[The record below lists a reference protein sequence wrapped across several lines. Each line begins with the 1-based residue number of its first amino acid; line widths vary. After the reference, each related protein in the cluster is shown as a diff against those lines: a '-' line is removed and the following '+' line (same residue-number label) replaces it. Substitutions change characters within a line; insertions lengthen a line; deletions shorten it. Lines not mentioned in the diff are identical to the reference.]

1 MPYLCGVVA
10 FRKRLQQNKEREE
23 LNMIRNF
30 LKNFL
35 GDSFNESNEKYAKI
49 NFGIIILMFLVSAI
63 MLFFLPSEIDI
74 LHSGDTNY
82 PIPSVLGVWLV
93 PIIALLLNFSFIKQ
107 KRLSSLN
114 SIIMALLLV
123 GSTIYYFTLM

>member
-1 MPYLCGVVA
+1 
-10 FRKRLQQNKEREE
+10 
-23 LNMIRNF
+23 MIRNF

-93 PIIALLLNFSFIKQ
+93 PIIGLLLNFSFIKQ

>member
-1 MPYLCGVVA
+1 
-10 FRKRLQQNKEREE
+10 
-23 LNMIRNF
+23 MIRNF
-30 LKNFL
+30 LKNLL
-35 GDSFNESNEKYAKI
+35 GDSFSESNEKYAKI
-49 NFGIIILMFLVSAI
+49 NFGIIILMFVVSAI

-74 LHSGDTNY
+74 LNSGDTKY
-82 PIPSVLGVWLV
+82 PIPSVLGVCLV

-114 SIIMALLLV
+114 SIIMAVLLI

>member
-1 MPYLCGVVA
+1 
-10 FRKRLQQNKEREE
+10 
-23 LNMIRNF
+23 MIRNL
-30 LKNFL
+30 LKNLL

-49 NFGIIILMFLVSAI
+49 NLGIIILMFVVSAI

-82 PIPSVLGVWLV
+82 PIPSVLGVLA
-93 PIIALLLNFSFIKQ
+93 ILLNFSFIKQ

-114 SIIMALLLV
+114 SIIMAILLV
-123 GSTIYYFTLM
+123 GSTVYYLTLM

>member
-1 MPYLCGVVA
+1 
-10 FRKRLQQNKEREE
+10 
-23 LNMIRNF
+23 MIRNL
-30 LKNFL
+30 LKNLL

-49 NFGIIILMFLVSAI
+49 NLGIIILMFVVSAI

-82 PIPSVLGVWLV
+82 PITSVLGVWLI
-93 PIIALLLNFSFIKQ
+93 PILAILLNFSFIKQ

-114 SIIMALLLV
+114 SIIMAILLV
-123 GSTIYYFTLM
+123 GSTVYYLTLM

>member
-1 MPYLCGVVA
+1 
-10 FRKRLQQNKEREE
+10 
-23 LNMIRNF
+23 MIRNL
-30 LKNFL
+30 LKNLL

-49 NFGIIILMFLVSAI
+49 NLGIIILMFVVSAI

-82 PIPSVLGVWLV
+82 PIPSVLGVWLI
-93 PIIALLLNFSFIKQ
+93 PILAILLNFSFIKQ

-114 SIIMALLLV
+114 SIIMAILLV

>member
-1 MPYLCGVVA
+1 
-10 FRKRLQQNKEREE
+10 
-23 LNMIRNF
+23 MIRNL

>member
-1 MPYLCGVVA
+1 
-10 FRKRLQQNKEREE
+10 
-23 LNMIRNF
+23 MIRNF
-30 LKNFL
+30 LKNIL

>member
-1 MPYLCGVVA
+1 
-10 FRKRLQQNKEREE
+10 
-23 LNMIRNF
+23 MIRNL
-30 LKNFL
+30 LKNLL

>member
-1 MPYLCGVVA
+1 
-10 FRKRLQQNKEREE
+10 
-23 LNMIRNF
+23 MIRNL
-30 LKNFL
+30 LKNIL

-49 NFGIIILMFLVSAI
+49 NLGIIILMFVVSAI

-82 PIPSVLGVWLV
+82 PIPSVLGVWLI
-93 PIIALLLNFSFIKQ
+93 PILAILLNFSFIKQ

-114 SIIMALLLV
+114 SIIMAILLV
-123 GSTIYYFTLM
+123 GSTVYYLTLM

>member
-1 MPYLCGVVA
+1 
-10 FRKRLQQNKEREE
+10 
-23 LNMIRNF
+23 MIRNF
-30 LKNFL
+30 LKNLL

-49 NFGIIILMFLVSAI
+49 NFGIIILMFVVSAI

-82 PIPSVLGVWLV
+82 PIPSVLGVWLI

-114 SIIMALLLV
+114 SIIMAVLLV

>member
-1 MPYLCGVVA
+1 
-10 FRKRLQQNKEREE
+10 
-23 LNMIRNF
+23 MIRYF
-30 LKNFL
+30 LKNLL

-49 NFGIIILMFLVSAI
+49 NFGIIILMFVVSAI

-114 SIIMALLLV
+114 SIIMAVLLV
-123 GSTIYYFTLM
+123 GSTIY

>member
-1 MPYLCGVVA
+1 
-10 FRKRLQQNKEREE
+10 
-23 LNMIRNF
+23 MIRNF
-30 LKNFL
+30 LKIFL

>member
-1 MPYLCGVVA
+1 
-10 FRKRLQQNKEREE
+10 
-23 LNMIRNF
+23 MIRNL
-30 LKNFL
+30 LKSLL
-35 GDSFNESNEKYAKI
+35 GDNFNENNEKYTKI
-49 NFGIIILMFLVSAI
+49 NFGIIILMFVVSAI

-82 PIPSVLGVWLV
+82 PIPSVLGVWLI

-114 SIIMALLLV
+114 SIIMAILLV
-123 GSTIYYFTLM
+123 GSTVYYFTLM

>member
-1 MPYLCGVVA
+1 M
-10 FRKRLQQNKEREE
+10 
-23 LNMIRNF
+23 
-30 LKNFL
+30 

-82 PIPSVLGVWLV
+82 PIHSVLGVWLV

>member
-1 MPYLCGVVA
+1 
-10 FRKRLQQNKEREE
+10 
-23 LNMIRNF
+23 MIRNL
-30 LKNFL
+30 LKNLL

-49 NFGIIILMFLVSAI
+49 NLGIIILMFVVSAI

-82 PIPSVLGVWLV
+82 PIPSVLGVWLI
-93 PIIALLLNFSFIKQ
+93 PILAILLNFCFIKQ

-114 SIIMALLLV
+114 SIIMAILLV
-123 GSTIYYFTLM
+123 GSTVYYLTLM

>member
-1 MPYLCGVVA
+1 M
-10 FRKRLQQNKEREE
+10 
-23 LNMIRNF
+23 
-30 LKNFL
+30 

-49 NFGIIILMFLVSAI
+49 NLGIIILMFVVSAI

-82 PIPSVLGVWLV
+82 PIPSVLGVWLI
-93 PIIALLLNFSFIKQ
+93 PILAILLNFSFIKQ

-114 SIIMALLLV
+114 SIIMAILLV
-123 GSTIYYFTLM
+123 GSTVYYLTLM

>member
-1 MPYLCGVVA
+1 
-10 FRKRLQQNKEREE
+10 
-23 LNMIRNF
+23 MIRYF
-30 LKNFL
+30 LKNLL

-49 NFGIIILMFLVSAI
+49 NFGIIILMFVVSAI

-93 PIIALLLNFSFIKQ
+93 PIRASDGEIIAALSFSGFIGQKTVNEIDYYVNLLNNASREITG
-107 KRLSSLN
+107 RLF
-114 SIIMALLLV
+114 
-123 GSTIYYFTLM
+123 Y

>member
-1 MPYLCGVVA
+1 
-10 FRKRLQQNKEREE
+10 
-23 LNMIRNF
+23 MIRNL
-30 LKNFL
+30 LKNLL

-49 NFGIIILMFLVSAI
+49 NLGIIILMFVVSAI

-82 PIPSVLGVWLV
+82 PIPSVLGVWLI
-93 PIIALLLNFSFIKQ
+93 PILAILLNFSFIKQ

-114 SIIMALLLV
+114 SIIMAILLA
-123 GSTIYYFTLM
+123 GSTVYYLTLM

>member
-1 MPYLCGVVA
+1 
-10 FRKRLQQNKEREE
+10 
-23 LNMIRNF
+23 MIRNF

-82 PIPSVLGVWLV
+82 PIPSVLGDYCITVE
-93 PIIALLLNFSFIKQ
+93 FQFH
-107 KRLSSLN
+107 
-114 SIIMALLLV
+114 
-123 GSTIYYFTLM
+123 

>member
-1 MPYLCGVVA
+1 
-10 FRKRLQQNKEREE
+10 
-23 LNMIRNF
+23 MIRNL
-30 LKNFL
+30 LKNLL

-49 NFGIIILMFLVSAI
+49 NLGIIILMFVVSAI

-82 PIPSVLGVWLV
+82 PIPSVLGVWLI
-93 PIIALLLNFSFIKQ
+93 PILAILLNFSFIKQ

-114 SIIMALLLV
+114 SIIMAILLV
-123 GSTIYYFTLM
+123 GSTVYYLTLM

>member
-1 MPYLCGVVA
+1 
-10 FRKRLQQNKEREE
+10 
-23 LNMIRNF
+23 MIRNF

-35 GDSFNESNEKYAKI
+35 RDSFNESNEKYAKI

>member
-1 MPYLCGVVA
+1 
-10 FRKRLQQNKEREE
+10 
-23 LNMIRNF
+23 MIRSF
-30 LKNFL
+30 LKNLL
-35 GDSFNESNEKYAKI
+35 GDSFNENSEKYTKI
-49 NFGIIILMFLVSAI
+49 NFGIIILMFMVSAI

-114 SIIMALLLV
+114 SIIMAVLLV
-123 GSTIYYFTLM
+123 GSTIYYFTLI

>member
-1 MPYLCGVVA
+1 
-10 FRKRLQQNKEREE
+10 
-23 LNMIRNF
+23 MIRNF
-30 LKNFL
+30 LKNLL
-35 GDSFNESNEKYAKI
+35 GDSFSESNEKYAKI

>member
-1 MPYLCGVVA
+1 
-10 FRKRLQQNKEREE
+10 
-23 LNMIRNF
+23 MIRYF

>member
-1 MPYLCGVVA
+1 
-10 FRKRLQQNKEREE
+10 
-23 LNMIRNF
+23 MIRNL
-30 LKNFL
+30 LKNLL

-49 NFGIIILMFLVSAI
+49 NFGIIILMFVVSAI

-114 SIIMALLLV
+114 SIIMAILLV
-123 GSTIYYFTLM
+123 GSTVYYFTLM

>member
-1 MPYLCGVVA
+1 
-10 FRKRLQQNKEREE
+10 
-23 LNMIRNF
+23 MIRYF
-30 LKNFL
+30 LKNLL

-49 NFGIIILMFLVSAI
+49 NFGIIILMFVVSAI

-114 SIIMALLLV
+114 SIIMAVLLV

>member
-1 MPYLCGVVA
+1 
-10 FRKRLQQNKEREE
+10 
-23 LNMIRNF
+23 MIRNF
-30 LKNFL
+30 LKNLL

-49 NFGIIILMFLVSAI
+49 NFGIIILMFVVSAI

>member
-1 MPYLCGVVA
+1 
-10 FRKRLQQNKEREE
+10 
-23 LNMIRNF
+23 MIRNL
-30 LKNFL
+30 LKNLL

-49 NFGIIILMFLVSAI
+49 NLGIIILMFVVSAI

-114 SIIMALLLV
+114 SIIMAILLV
-123 GSTIYYFTLM
+123 GSTVYYLTLM

>member
-1 MPYLCGVVA
+1 
-10 FRKRLQQNKEREE
+10 
-23 LNMIRNF
+23 MIRNL
-30 LKNFL
+30 LKNLL

-49 NFGIIILMFLVSAI
+49 NLGIIILMFVVSAI

>member
-1 MPYLCGVVA
+1 
-10 FRKRLQQNKEREE
+10 
-23 LNMIRNF
+23 MIRNF

-49 NFGIIILMFLVSAI
+49 NFGIIII
-63 MLFFLPSEIDI
+63 MLFFLPSEIDN
-74 LHSGDTNY
+74 LHRGDTNY

>member
-1 MPYLCGVVA
+1 
-10 FRKRLQQNKEREE
+10 
-23 LNMIRNF
+23 MIRNL
-30 LKNFL
+30 LKNLL

-49 NFGIIILMFLVSAI
+49 NFGIIILMFVVSAI

-82 PIPSVLGVWLV
+82 PIPSVLGVWLI

-114 SIIMALLLV
+114 SIIMAILLV
-123 GSTIYYFTLM
+123 GSTVYYFTLM

>member
-1 MPYLCGVVA
+1 
-10 FRKRLQQNKEREE
+10 
-23 LNMIRNF
+23 MIRNF

-35 GDSFNESNEKYAKI
+35 GDSFNECNEKYAKI

>member
-1 MPYLCGVVA
+1 M
-10 FRKRLQQNKEREE
+10 
-23 LNMIRNF
+23 
-30 LKNFL
+30 KNLL

-49 NFGIIILMFLVSAI
+49 NFGIIILMFVVSAI

-114 SIIMALLLV
+114 SIIMAVLLV